1 MSPNISAR
9 LLATQSDRRL
19 LELVG
24 NGHERAFEVLVR
36 RYRGELLRYC
46 RRLGLSDSRAEDA
59 LQHALLQAWLAI
71 ERGVEVRQLRPWLYR
86 IVHNTAV
93 NHVRRFPEDHR
104 PLAEVSSVES
114 STGVEGELER
124 AMAVRDTL
132 TDVAALP
139 PMQREAI
146 LLSAVDGRSHEE
158 VATVLGITDGAVRG
172 LLYRARASLRT
183 AAAALTP
190 QPLIGWLYGNAA
202 RVAPSAERLTE
213 ISASGGGA
221 GASAGGFAFRG
232 VAVALTAAMLA
243 GGAAVAPLHSG
254 AAHRGK
260 TRSHSTTALARVGG
274 GSALAPVGVG
284 EDRLALSRPPFTA
297 ASRSAAERRGSR
309 RRSSGSRHDGGRARQ
324 RSALAEHR
332 GPTAPSGGDQSGE
345 GSSGKTVV
353 GSALASGPGRTRR
366 TRGDGG
372 GDGSHGESDGSSGSP
387 GDPSTPQPVSTP
399 IEGGSTSTE
408 GSIATT
414 AGSGSDDSSHSG
426 SSGRDPSDGRGAS
439 GEDTG
444 SAGTEKGD

>member
-1 MSPNISAR
+1 MSPNISTR
-9 LLATQSDRRL
+9 LLAAQSDRRL

-104 PLAEVSSVES
+104 PLAEVSSVEA

-158 VATVLGITDGAVRG
+158 VATVLGVTDGAVRG

-202 RVAPSAERLTE
+202 RVAPSAERLAE
-213 ISASGGGA
+213 ISASGGAA

-232 VAVALTAAMLA
+232 VAVALTAVMLA
-243 GGAAVAPLHSG
+243 GGAAVAPLHGG
-254 AAHRGK
+254 APHHGK
-260 TRSHSTTALARVGG
+260 VRSHSATALARVGG
-274 GSALAPVGVG
+274 ASALAPVGVG
-284 EDRLALSRPPFTA
+284 EDRLALSRLAPTST
-297 ASRSAAERRGSR
+297 SRSTGGRRGSGGR
-309 RRSSGSRHDGGRARQ
+309 SRHDDARARRRNGLAVQ
-324 RSALAEHR
+324 RGTS
-332 GPTAPSGGDQSGE
+332 APSSGGHSGE
-345 GSSGKTVV
+345 GSSGRTLS
-353 GSALASGPGRTRR
+353 GSTPTSGPGRTRDR
-366 TRGDGG
+366 TRADGGG
-372 GDGSHGESDGSSGSP
+372 GDGSQSGSDGSSGSP
-387 GDPSTPQPVSTP
+387 GGPSTPQPVSAPT
-399 IEGGSTSTE
+399 EGGSTE

-414 AGSGSDDSSHSG
+414 AGSGSDGSSHSG
-426 SSGRDPSDGRGAS
+426 SSGRDPSDDRGAS
-439 GEDTG
+439 GEDTS
-444 SAGTEKGD
+444 SAATEKDDG

>member
-1 MSPNISAR
+1 MSPNVSFR

-24 NGHERAFEVLVR
+24 NGHERAFEALVR

-86 IVHNTAV
+86 IVHNTAL
-93 NHVRRFPEDHR
+93 NHVRRLPEDS
-104 PLAEVSSVES
+104 PLAEVASVES
-114 STGVEGELER
+114 SIGAAGELER

-158 VATVLGITDGAVRG
+158 VASVLGITDGAVRG

-202 RVAPSAERLTE
+202 RVAPSAERLAE
-213 ISASGGGA
+213 ISAQGGA

-243 GGAAVAPLHSG
+243 GGVAVAPLHKHST
-254 AAHRGK
+254 HPVK
-260 TRSHSTTALARVGG
+260 TPSHSKTLALAGAG
-274 GSALAPVGVG
+274 T
-284 EDRLALSRPPFTA
+284 SRT
-297 ASRSAAERRGSR
+297 STRTV
-309 RRSSGSRHDGGRARQ
+309 DGGRALSRLTPTSVTRRHGGSHHELDK
-324 RSALAEHR
+324 RSHGRRHDGQAPREDALVEQEGSTLPA
-332 GPTAPSGGDQSGE
+332 SGE
-345 GSSGKTVV
+345 LRGDGSSGKR
-353 GSALASGPGRTRR
+353 ASGRTPTTEPERSGDH
-366 TRGDGG
+366 TRDGG
-372 GDGSHGESDGSSGSP
+372 RDGGRHAGSGAPDTPGAPAPQPMSSSGDGSRGTDDNLASAASSGS
-387 GDPSTPQPVSTP
+387 GDSS
-399 IEGGSTSTE
+399 
-408 GSIATT
+408 
-414 AGSGSDDSSHSG
+414 GSGSSRSSDDRG
-426 SSGRDPSDGRGAS
+426 SSDSYAISADTEGRD
-439 GEDTG
+439 
-444 SAGTEKGD
+444 